1 MEGGWSREGTGMGH
15 GKSWDGAG
23 IERWRG
29 DEVEIE
35 GDGAGM
41 ELGSLGVDM
50 DREGQEL
57 VLEKGRSTGKE
68 SGCRNEGTRTETPS
82 PDTGGQQ
89 WCDASSF
96 SAPAQLRLAGGPG
109 RCAGRVEVLHAGRWG
124 TVCDDSWGLPDAA
137 VVCRELGCGVAR
149 EAPRSAHFGPGTGP
163 VWLDEVNCEGTE
175 PTLRRCPAEPWGRHN
190 CNHHE
195 DAAVICAGGMAPG
208 RGRHP
213 DPCSV
218 SWLGAGAG
226 LGGAQSPPRAPPCL
240 LGSLHVSSSPCPQ
253 GMP

>member
-1 MEGGWSREGTGMGH
+1 EGTGPIWLDNVRCQGNESTLLQCPAAPWGITDCQH
-15 GKSWDGAG
+15 REDAAVVCAG
-23 IERWRG
+23 TCS
-29 DEVEIE
+29 V
-35 GDGAGM
+35 
-41 ELGSLGVDM
+41 
-50 DREGQEL
+50 
-57 VLEKGRSTGKE
+57 
-68 SGCRNEGTRTETPS
+68 
-82 PDTGGQQ
+82 
-89 WCDASSF
+89 SF

-195 DAAVICAGGMAPG
+195 DAAVICA
-208 RGRHP
+208 
-213 DPCSV
+213 
-218 SWLGAGAG
+218 
-226 LGGAQSPPRAPPCL
+226 
-240 LGSLHVSSSPCPQ
+240 
-253 GMP
+253 

>member
-1 MEGGWSREGTGMGH
+1 MAWTWTERGRSWCWRREG
-15 GKSWDGAG
+15 A
-23 IERWRG
+23 R
-29 DEVEIE
+29 
-35 GDGAGM
+35 
-41 ELGSLGVDM
+41 
-50 DREGQEL
+50 
-57 VLEKGRSTGKE
+57 GRSRDAVMKE
-68 SGCRNEGTRTETPS
+68 QGQRPRPQTLVASSGVTPN
-82 PDTGGQQ
+82 
-89 WCDASSF
+89 SF

-137 VVCRELGCGVAR
+137 VVCRELGCRVAR

-175 PTLRRCPAEPWGRHN
+175 PALRRCPAEPWGRHN

-208 RGRHP
+208 RGSHP
-213 DPCSV
+213 DPCFV

-226 LGGAQSPPRAPPCL
+226 LGGAQSPSRAPPPACW
-240 LGSLHVSSSPCPQ
+240 GPSLCPQ
-253 GMP
+253 VPVPKGCPSLLAWVPLGVGRVPKQGTSPWGH